1 MAGDRLRAGTLTMPL
16 RETAANGLSNYLG
29 YPAHR
34 ATQPKIRA
42 LADVLVKLARAR
54 RALRAAPARPRAAP
68 DTP

>member
-16 RETAANGLSNYLG
+16 RETAANGLSYYLV
-29 YPAHR
+29 YPAQR

-54 RALRAAPARPRAAP
+54 
-68 DTP
+68 